1 MTNLLIFMVDE
12 KSSRNQAYVLLNVD
26 YKHQKDIINKARS
39 LPTVENV
46 KTIYGIYDLMIIL
59 ESNDMGAIK
68 KTIDVDLHELDG
80 ITNMTSLVTVGIAGA
95 ILE

>member
-1 MTNLLIFMVDE
+1 MVDE

-26 YKHQKDIINKARS
+26 YKHQKDIINKAKT

-46 KTIYGIYDLMIIL
+46 KVMYGIYDVMIIL

-68 KTIDVDLHELDG
+68 KTIDADLHDLDG
-80 ITNMTSLVTVGIAGA
+80 ITNITSLVTVGIAGA

>member
-1 MTNLLIFMVDE
+1 MVDE

-26 YKHQKDIINKARS
+26 YKHQKDIINKAKS
-39 LPTVENV
+39 FPTVSNV
-46 KTIYGIYDLMIIL
+46 KVMYGIYDIMVIL
-59 ESNDMGAIK
+59 ESNDMGTIK
-68 KTIDVDLHELDG
+68 KTIDVDLHDLDG

>member
-1 MTNLLIFMVDE
+1 MVDE
-12 KSSRNQAYVLLNVD
+12 KSSKNQAYVLLNVD

-46 KTIYGIYDLMIIL
+46 KTMYGVYDLMIIL

-68 KTIDVDLHELDG
+68 KIIDEDIHELDG
-80 ITNMTSLVTVGIAGA
+80 IINMTSLVTVGTKDIHS

>member
-1 MTNLLIFMVDE
+1 MVDE

-26 YKHQKDIINKARS
+26 YKHQKDIINKSRS

-46 KTIYGIYDLMIIL
+46 KTMYVIYDLMIIL

-80 ITNMTSLVTVGIAGA
+80 ITTVSYTHLTLPTILLV
-95 ILE
+95 

>member
-1 MTNLLIFMVDE
+1 MVDE

-39 LPTVENV
+39 LPAVENV
-46 KTIYGIYDLMIIL
+46 KTVYGIYDLMIIL

-80 ITNMTSLVTVGIAGA
+80 ITNITSLVTVGIAGA

>member
-1 MTNLLIFMVDE
+1 MVDE

-26 YKHQKDIINKARS
+26 YKHQKDIISKVKLFPA
-39 LPTVENV
+39 VKNV
-46 KTIYGIYDLMIIL
+46 KVMYGIYELMIIL
-59 ESNDMGAIK
+59 ESNDMGDIK

>member
-1 MTNLLIFMVDE
+1 MVDE

-26 YKHQKDIINKARS
+26 YKHQKDIINKAKS
-39 LPTVENV
+39 LPAVTNV
-46 KTIYGIYDLMIIL
+46 KVMYGIYDIMVIL
-59 ESNDMGAIK
+59 ESNDMGTIK
-68 KTIDVDLHELDG
+68 KTIDVDLHEFAG

>member
-1 MTNLLIFMVDE
+1 MVDE

-26 YKHQKDIINKARS
+26 YKHQKDIINKARL
-39 LPTVENV
+39 LPTVANV
-46 KTIYGIYDLMIIL
+46 KTMYGIYDLMIIL

-68 KTIDVDLHELDG
+68 KTIDEDIHEFVG
-80 ITNMTSLVTVGIAGA
+80 IINMTSLVTVGTKDVHS

>member
-1 MTNLLIFMVDE
+1 MADE
-12 KSSRNQAYVLLNVD
+12 KTSSNQAYVLLNVD

-39 LPTVENV
+39 LPAVENV
-46 KTIYGIYDLMIIL
+46 KTMYGIYDLMIIL